1 MRGASITL
9 MSLALVLVAGPA
21 WACGG
26 LVAPNGAVELVRTT
40 TLSAYHDGVEHYIT
54 SFEFAKAK
62 GEFGSIV
69 PLPGV
74 PTNIS
79 KAGRWTLQRL
89 QQEVQPPVAE
99 AAGFALNA
107 VADRSVQIIEKT
119 QVGALDL
126 TVVKGGGSA
135 VARWAEGNGFGLTP
149 DAPEVLDFY
158 ASRSP
163 IFMAVKFDA
172 TRAAK
177 QGLSTGDGTPVH
189 LTIPTDDPW
198 VPLRILALGQSSSQV
213 VEADVFLLTD
223 REPAML
229 PMPVG
234 GGSVQADQ
242 GLLLRR
248 SEPASELLM
257 ADLRSDRG
265 MKWLPD
271 SGMWLTYLQ
280 LRQEAGDLVYDLA
293 IDATGA
299 GTPSPVDAGL
309 GLSPPARGT
318 DLAPVWITAAL
329 LGGLA
334 LVALV
339 ERRRVPTA

>member
-1 MRGASITL
+1 MRRVAITV

-74 PTNIS
+74 PTDIS

-99 AAGFALNA
+99 AADGVLFAASAAKVTVLE
-107 VADRSVQIIEKT
+107 RT

-198 VPLRILALGQSSSQV
+198 VPLRILALGQSRTQV

-248 SEPASELLM
+248 SEPASDLLM
-257 ADLRSDRG
+257 TDLRSDRG

-280 LRQEAGDLVYDLA
+280 LRQKAGDLVYDLA

-329 LGGLA
+329 LAGLA

-339 ERRRVPTA
+339 ERRRVPAA

>member
-1 MRGASITL
+1 MRRVAITL
-9 MSLALVLVAGPA
+9 TSLALVLVAGPA

-54 SFEFAKAK
+54 SFEFAKAQ

-89 QQEVQPPVAE
+89 QQEVQPVVAE
-99 AAGFALNA
+99 AALQAA
-107 VADRSVQIIEKT
+107 APAARSVQIIEET

-198 VPLRILALGQSSSQV
+198 VPLRILALGQTGNQV

-223 REPAML
+223 REPALL
-229 PMPVG
+229 PTPIG
-234 GGSVQADQ
+234 E
-242 GLLLRR
+242 GLFGPSEGLFLRR
-248 SEPASELLM
+248 SEPASRFLL
-257 ADLRSDRG
+257 ADLRGDRG
-265 MKWLPD
+265 MKWLPA

-280 LRQEAGDLVYDLA
+280 LEQDAEDLVYDLA

-299 GTPSPVDAGL
+299 GAPSPVDAGL
-309 GLSPPARGT
+309 DLPSPAGKT
-318 DLAPVWITAAL
+318 NLAPVWITAAL
-329 LGGLA
+329 LVGLA
-334 LVALV
+334 LVALA
-339 ERRRVPTA
+339 ERRRVPAA

>member
-1 MRGASITL
+1 MRRAAITV

-89 QQEVQPPVAE
+89 QQEVQPPIAE
-99 AAGFALNA
+99 AAGFALQTRS
-107 VADRSVQIIEKT
+107 ADVTVLEET

-177 QGLSTGDGTPVH
+177 QGLSVGDGTPVH

-198 VPLRILALGQSSSQV
+198 VPLRILALGQSKSQV

-234 GGSVQADQ
+234 GGSVQANQ

-299 GTPSPVDAGL
+299 EAPSPVDAGL
-309 GLSPPARGT
+309 GLSPTATET

-334 LVALV
+334 LVALL
-339 ERRRVPTA
+339 ERRRVPAA

>member
-1 MRGASITL
+1 MRRVAITL

-69 PLPGV
+69 PLPGI

-89 QQEVQPPVAE
+89 QQEVQPVVAE
-99 AAGFALNA
+99 AAFAA
-107 VADRSVQIIEKT
+107 AAPQARSVQIIEET

-223 REPAML
+223 REPALL
-229 PMPVG
+229 PAPIGERPVTP
-234 GGSVQADQ
+234 AE

-248 SEPASELLM
+248 SEPASKFLLT
-257 ADLRSDRG
+257 DLRGDRG
-265 MKWLPD
+265 MKWLPA

-299 GTPSPVDAGL
+299 GAPSPVDAGL
-309 GLSPPARGT
+309 ALPSPAGEI

-329 LGGLA
+329 LAGLA
-334 LVALV
+334 LVAVV
-339 ERRRVPTA
+339 ERRRAPAA